1 MKHKRQRHDIEGVVV
16 NQEFLGRTTDIL
28 ETFCPRRKV
37 DHFLGYISSSDVVGD
52 LSQCSARLPRATSN
66 VDSVFKPITGS
77 ESDDLLDDKRMEIGT
92 TFGVSLR

>member
-1 MKHKRQRHDIEGVVV
+1 MLFIGHH
-16 NQEFLGRTTDIL
+16 T
-28 ETFCPRRKV
+28 
-37 DHFLGYISSSDVVGD
+37 
-52 LSQCSARLPRATSN
+52 RLPRATSN